1 MEMSETVEL
10 PKKINEWS
18 KDTFSKQVRA
28 MEVGSH
34 LVIESD
40 YKIRMSK
47 YINAKRSFPGA
58 TFSVQKQDDGSFN
71 LIRIS

>member
-1 MEMSETVEL
+1 MVAQNVEI
-10 PKKINEWS
+10 PKRINEWS
-18 KDTFSKQVRA
+18 KPTFSKQVRA
-28 MEVGSH
+28 MEVGDY

-40 YKIRMSK
+40 YSIRQSK

-58 TFSVQKQDDGSFN
+58 TFSMQKQDDGSFH